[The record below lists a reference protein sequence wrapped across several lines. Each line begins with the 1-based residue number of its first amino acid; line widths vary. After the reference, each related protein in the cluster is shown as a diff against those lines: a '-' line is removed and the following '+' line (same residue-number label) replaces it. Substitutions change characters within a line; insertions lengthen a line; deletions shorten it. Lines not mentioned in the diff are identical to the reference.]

1 MAGAPGARSFI
12 LIKYRLDL
20 STLGALIGL
29 LDLICAY
36 AAQVYSLCASVA
48 AVYLPFL
55 VFGRVLTRLVTRT
68 RSRSGVWSVGVDV
81 CGRCCVIEE
90 FPLCGGGSTYRTN
103 EI

>member
-1 MAGAPGARSFI
+1 MRSTIVFYKSAEQVNTAMAGAPGARSFI

-36 AAQVYSLCASVA
+36 AAQVCSLCASVA

-55 VFGRVLTRLVTRT
+55 VFGRVLTRLETRL
-68 RSRSGVWSVGVDV
+68 D
-81 CGRCCVIEE
+81 
-90 FPLCGGGSTYRTN
+90 
-103 EI
+103 